1 MRKILN
7 IFEQDENEVELND
20 FQKILALNK
29 RKISPSEVEFTNS
42 EGDSYDDFITVEQD
56 GLMFTFDGLQ
66 QYLSFFFPDTYGEDN
81 TDGEYEAGYYESMY
95 RGNWTW
101 DFDDRS
107 YDDWREGIIVEALK
121 PSHLEIIY
129 DAAKIIQPGLLSA
142 FVRIEGTNKLKIK
155 DVDRVTTFLDQVDRR
170 ISDDLTNSW
179 VNASVAAVDGEVGKY
194 IEDTYCDCL
203 NPVGIE
209 RYSEKFCFWKY
220 KLHWGDAIMLY
231 PRFGTEDDNL
241 LDLLFL
247 AISKEHISHL
257 PEYYEIQYN
266 IWNNEEFDASFDHN
280 ADNDLENFKDR
291 VLEESNDE
299 TLKKYYMVIDK
310 INSTIGFDKYVNV
323 PNSDVRIMIKGV
335 NKETLKVKFLLLNR
349 NEYSHKYGESYID
362 DILNM
367 VYNESLF
374 NPMEY
379 RKD

>member
-1 MRKILN
+1 M
-7 IFEQDENEVELND
+7 EEEEELND
-20 FQKILALNK
+20 FQKILALNR

-42 EGDSYDDFITVEQD
+42 EGESYDDIITVDQD

-81 TDGEYEAGYYESMY
+81 SDGEYEAGYYESMY

-129 DAAKIIQPGLLSA
+129 DVAKIIQPGLLSS
-142 FVRIEGTNKLKIK
+142 FVRREDTNQLKIK
-155 DVDRVTTFLDQVDRR
+155 NVDRITEFLDQVDNRV
-170 ISDDLTNSW
+170 SDDLTDSW

-203 NPVGIE
+203 KPVGID
-209 RYSEKFCFWKY
+209 RYSEKYCFWKY
-220 KLHWGDAIMLY
+220 KLHWSDAIMLY
-231 PRFGTEDDNL
+231 PRFGTEEDNL

-247 AISKEHISHL
+247 AISKEPISHL

-280 ADNDLENFKDR
+280 ADNDLENFRDR
-291 VLEESNDE
+291 VLEEFNDDS
-299 TLKKYYMVIDK
+299 LKKYYMVLDK

-323 PNSDVRIMIKGV
+323 PNSDVRLIIKSV
-335 NKETLKVKFLLLNR
+335 DKETLKVKFMLLNQK
-349 NEYSHKYGESYID
+349 EYSHKYGESYID

-374 NPMEY
+374 NPMEIE
-379 RKD
+379 KINIF